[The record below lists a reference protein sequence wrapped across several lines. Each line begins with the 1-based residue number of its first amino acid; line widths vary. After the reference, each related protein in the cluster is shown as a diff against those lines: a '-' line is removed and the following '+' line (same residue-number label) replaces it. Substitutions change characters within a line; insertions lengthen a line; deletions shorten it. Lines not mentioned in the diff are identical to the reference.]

1 MEQAFY
7 RDTWAEIDLD
17 AIFYNVQSMKQHVG
31 SRVDVIAVVKA
42 NAYGHGDIQVAK
54 TALEAGATRLAVAF
68 LDEALALRK
77 KGISLDV
84 PILVLGATSP
94 SYAPLAA
101 SQNIALTVFQV
112 DWFEQAFMYAP
123 YEQPLNVHMKLDT
136 GMGRLGAKTKEEV
149 QQMVRV
155 IEQHPCFVLE
165 GVYTHFAT
173 ADEQNV
179 DYFSFQYDTFLRMLE
194 WLPMKPPLIHC
205 ANSAAG
211 LRYPDRIFNAV
222 RLGISMY
229 GLAPSQQMKPF
240 LPYPLKEAFSL
251 HSRLTHVKK
260 VKAGER
266 ISYGATYEA
275 ETDEWIGTVPIG
287 YADGWLRRMQ
297 HFSVLVDGKR
307 APIVGRVCMDQMMI
321 RLPYELPVGTKV
333 TLIGEQQGDRISID
347 DVAAHINTIN
357 YEVPC
362 TISYRVPRIFLKN
375 KSIIEVR
382 NAVL

>member
-1 MEQAFY
+1 MDQAFY

-31 SRVDVIAVVKA
+31 PHVEVIAVVKA

-77 KGISLDV
+77 KGVSLDV
-84 PILVLGATSP
+84 PILVLGATNP
-94 SYAPLAA
+94 QYASLAA
-101 SQNIALTVFQV
+101 SQNIALTVFRA
-112 DWFEQAFMYAP
+112 DWFEQAFMYGP
-123 YEQPLNVHMKLDT
+123 HEQPLNVHIKLDT
-136 GMGRLGAKTKEEV
+136 GMGRLGVKTKEEV
-149 QQMVRV
+149 QRIVNIVEQKESFV
-155 IEQHPCFVLE
+155 IE

-179 DYFSFQYDTFLRMLE
+179 DYFSFQYDTFMHMLE
-194 WLPMKPPLIHC
+194 WLPAKPPLIHC

-211 LRYPDRIFNAV
+211 LRYPDRVFNAV

-229 GLAPSQQMKPF
+229 GLAPSQEIKPL

-260 VKAGER
+260 VKAGEK

-275 ETDEWIGTVPIG
+275 KADEWIGTVPIG

-333 TLIGEQQGDRISID
+333 TLIGEQKGERISVD
-347 DVAAHINTIN
+347 DVATHLNTIN
-357 YEVPC
+357 YEIPC